1 MWYKDAEQHN
11 ENGPARIYYNKN
23 RKKESEEWYKD
34 GQKYNKYVMLSLNVL
49 KMKHY
54 KNKLIIFFLKSKNKK
69 S

>member
-34 GQKYNKYVMLSLNVL
+34 GQKYNKYGNVIL
-49 KMKHY
+49 KC
-54 KNKLIIFFLKSKNKK
+54 SKNETL
-69 S
+69 